1 MVRSYQGLG
10 TPVAAMVGCAR
21 LRTLM
26 GSLPLNSKMGTSIV
40 LRGKMGTGKTKVG
53 EVFGWMYHP
62 RRRSDHRDIPYAA
75 ADRVRRLNAQQY
87 PFQKLPQGTPPL
99 RREELPVLSQHRDH
113 PQQTP
118 K

>member
-53 EVFGWMYHP
+53 EVFGWMYHR

-75 ADRVRRLNAQQY
+75 ADRVRRQTRNS
-87 PFQKLPQGTPPL
+87 TRSRNCRREL
-99 RREELPVLSQHRDH
+99 RRCGERSFQF
-113 PQQTP
+113 
-118 K
+118 